1 MTCSLVGLDDLTP
14 VDHEGK
20 QALAGSLVS
29 SLHRLKDTNNQDG
42 GFFVFGDVS
51 CRTTGTHRLHFSLFD
66 LHKES
71 REVKFLGSITS
82 KPFLVVQQKDFRGL
96 EESTYLSRAFSDQGV
111 RLRLR
116 KEPRT
121 YGAQKRGYNGY
132 TRTSPPQNDN
142 SQTHHAD
149 GGAYGHEHHQQ
160 HRQDDDQYEY
170 AHHEEESPRDM
181 KRMKLSGDYEPSH
194 YDQKPQLE
202 TPYSVA
208 GPSSAS
214 LAVRPPSIGS
224 SYQHQHQPHDLY
236 RNGYGQ
242 TNSMP
247 YPSMTSAADPHYRDA
262 YVHPID
268 PSAYHQPHGLDV
280 YHMTHS
286 GATMASASEASAY
299 GYGPTLGGGQDIM
312 PARPMGRY
320 HESVDNEVMALK
332 PSLHVKTSIEDALP
346 QSNNYFESAEAQQ
359 AVEAFVEH

>member
-66 LHKES
+66 LHKET
-71 REVKFLGSITS
+71 REVKFLGAITS

-121 YGAQKRGYNGY
+121 YGAQKRGYNGF
-132 TRTSPPQNDN
+132 TRTSPPQHDS
-142 SQTHHAD
+142 SQSLHPD
-149 GGAYGHEHHQQ
+149 GGAYVHEH

-170 AHHEEESPRDM
+170 AHHEEEPLRDV
-181 KRMKLSGDYEPSH
+181 KRSKLSGDYDSTH
-194 YDQKPQLE
+194 YDQKSQLE
-202 TPYSVA
+202 TPYNVG

-214 LAVRPPSIGS
+214 LAVRPPSGVS

-242 TNSMP
+242 TSSMS
-247 YPSMTSAADPHYRDA
+247 YPPLTSAADSHYRDA
-262 YVHPID
+262 YSHSLD
-268 PSAYHQPHGLDV
+268 ASAYHQPHGLDV
-280 YHMTHS
+280 YHMTQS
-286 GATMASASEASAY
+286 GATMAPSSEASAY
-299 GYGPTLGGGQDIM
+299 GYGSAVGGGQDIM

-320 HESVDNEVMALK
+320 QESVDNEVMALK
-332 PSLHVKTSIEDALP
+332 PSLHVKTSIEEALP
-346 QSNNYFESAEAQQ
+346 QTNNYFETAEAQQ
-359 AVEAFVEH
+359 SVEAFVDH

>member
-51 CRTTGTHRLHFSLFD
+51 CRATGTHRLHFSLFD
-66 LHKES
+66 LHKET
-71 REVKFLGSITS
+71 REVKFLGAITS

-132 TRTSPPQNDN
+132 TRTSPPQHENQ
-142 SQTHHAD
+142 SHQPD
-149 GGAYGHEHHQQ
+149 GGAYVHEHHQ

-170 AHHEEESPRDM
+170 THHEEESPRDL
-181 KRMKLSGDYEPSH
+181 KRIKMSSDYEPAH
-194 YDQKPQLE
+194 YDQKGQLD
-202 TPYSVA
+202 TAYNVA

-214 LAVRPPSIGS
+214 LAVRPPSSVS
-224 SYQHQHQPHDLY
+224 SYQHQPHDLY
-236 RNGYGQ
+236 RNGYAQ
-242 TNSMP
+242 TSSMP
-247 YPSMTSAADPHYRDA
+247 YPSMTSSADPHYRDA
-262 YVHPID
+262 YVQPMD
-268 PSAYHQPHGLDV
+268 PTAYHQPHGLDV
-280 YHMTHS
+280 YHMTQS
-286 GATMASASEASAY
+286 GATMAPASDAY
-299 GYGPTLGGGQDIM
+299 GYGPTVGGGQDIM
-312 PARPMGRY
+312 PTRPMGRY
-320 HESVDNEVMALK
+320 QESVDNEVMALK
-332 PSLHVKTSIEDALP
+332 PSLHVKTSIEESLP
-346 QSNNYFESAEAQQ
+346 QSNNYFETAEAQQ
-359 AVEAFVEH
+359 SVEAFVEH